1 MLKCFKVVLHNVID
15 VIDNWW
21 EALPAKC
28 PKFDMSVPGMIVACL
43 VKEVQLTAELQR
55 MSEIGLVPA
64 ETVQVSGIAAF

>member
-1 MLKCFKVVLHNVID
+1 MVLHNGID
-15 VIDNWW
+15 VIDDWW

-28 PKFDMSVPGMIVACL
+28 AKFDMSVPGMIVACL

-64 ETVQVSGIAAF
+64 ETVQVPRTAAF